1 MFKDPYTISSSRRL
15 VESVGEFISVSWMDK
30 IKWKAGEFLF

>member
-1 MFKDPYTISSSRRL
+1 MFKDPYTRFCSRL

-30 IKWKAGEFLF
+30 IRWKAGEL